1 MSLRVDVAR
10 LLRRPGQPRQV
21 TGRHSIA
28 DLVLSGGEV
37 PDGSVDLDLELEA
50 AGADVVVSGT
60 ASATWLLECRRC
72 LGPVSLPATV
82 ELHEVF
88 AREPD
93 DEETYPLADD
103 DTVDVEPVVREALML
118 VPPAAPLCSDA
129 CAGPEPQRYPT
140 GAQLDD
146 DPADDQ
152 VDDADRPLDPRWAA
166 LDQLSFDQSTVE

>member
-1 MSLRVDVAR
+1 MTLRVDVER
-10 LLRRPGQPRQV
+10 LLRRSGQRREV
-21 TGRHSIA
+21 TGRHTVR
-28 DLVLSGGEV
+28 DLALTAGEV
-37 PDGSVDLDLELEA
+37 PDGAVDVDLELEA
-50 AGADVVVSGT
+50 VGAEVVVTGT

-72 LGPVSLPATV
+72 LGPVPLPATV
-82 ELHEVF
+82 ELREIF
-88 AREPD
+88 AREPVAG
-93 DEETYPLADD
+93 ETYPLGDD
-103 DTVDVEPVVREALML
+103 DTVDLEPVVREALML